1 MSDHIPDVNKLVSDT
16 PRTDMMEQH
25 APVGIRRN
33 SAFEQASDFS
43 RQLEREL
50 NVANAIIR
58 QQQLLDEE
66 NLRLQERIKRLEE
79 WKESAMAVEREW
91 NPNSLSKM
99 LGGQLGESQR
109 VVIMR
114 EVPKL
119 KERINQL
126 KEALGLVVPHCS
138 WVHHSKKHQH
148 KYGEPCPV
156 VALIEKAKE
165 AKP

>member
-1 MSDHIPDVNKLVSDT
+1 MSDKEWEKRVERAVEVST
-16 PRTDMMEQH
+16 YW
-25 APVGIRRN
+25 
-33 SAFEQASDFS
+33 FEKFNA
-43 RQLEREL
+43 
-50 NVANAIIR
+50 AN
-58 QQQLLDEE
+58 
-66 NLRLQERIKRLEE
+66 ERIKRLEE